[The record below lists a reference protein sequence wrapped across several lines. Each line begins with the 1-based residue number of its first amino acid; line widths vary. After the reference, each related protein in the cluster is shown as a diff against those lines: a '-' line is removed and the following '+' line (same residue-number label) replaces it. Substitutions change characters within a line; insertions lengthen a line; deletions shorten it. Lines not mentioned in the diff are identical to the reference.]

1 MGKINHFSAHDYKW
15 NYIVWVGATP
25 DYYVNYKD
33 AKRAYDEWIDEGYDD
48 VHLYAADSKLIDSC
62 QP

>member
-1 MGKINHFSAHDYKW
+1 MSRW

-25 DYYVNYKD
+25 DYYVNYED

-48 VHLYAADSKLIDSC
+48 VYLYSSDSKLIYSEETKKNG
-62 QP
+62 

>member
-1 MGKINHFSAHDYKW
+1 MSRW

-25 DYYVNYKD
+25 DYYVNYED

-48 VHLYAADSKLIDSC
+48 VYLYSADSKLIYSEETKDEYST
-62 QP
+62 

>member
-1 MGKINHFSAHDYKW
+1 MSRW

-25 DYYVNYKD
+25 DYYVNYED

-48 VHLYAADSKLIDSC
+48 VYLYSADSKLIHSEETKDEYSA
-62 QP
+62 